1 MKSILL
7 FFLSFFPLLVQA
19 QNTRIEIISADL
31 FEYNEAGGVRVK
43 TLSGNVQL
51 KQNETLMFC
60 DIATLSDDDNTL
72 DASGH
77 VRIVQDTVRLSS
89 DILHYDGIKRKAEFT
104 KNVTLTDS
112 KLQLTTQRLNYDLS
126 TRVADYH
133 TGAELKN
140 DSTTLTSQNGYY
152 YANTKD
158 VFFKKDVVLTS
169 KHYNLTADT
178 LRFNTETKTSY
189 FLGPTNIVSDSTH
202 IYCEGGYYNTEKNTA
217 QFTTHARMNHPKQLL
232 AADSIYYE
240 KESGLGIA
248 NGNVFWKDSTENISI
263 TGNYVRYN
271 EKEESI
277 LATDKPLLTSM
288 LDNDSLFLTAD
299 TLRSFETEKGKRDF
313 YAYHRV
319 KIFKKDMQA
328 VCDSIYYSGSDSTFR
343 LFRNPVLWVDAN
355 QLMADTI
362 LILLS
367 DNNVKQ
373 INLIKSGF
381 VSNKADSAR
390 FNQIKGRD
398 MYGYFSNGEM
408 KKLVI
413 VGNGESIYYAKDD
426 SGAYIGMNKIVCSNM
441 TIFLENQEVKN
452 IMFDVKPEGTMYP
465 VHQAPYEE
473 TVLKGF
479 SWMETIKPKSKMDL
493 LR

>member
-1 MKSILL
+1 MKPILL
-7 FFLSFFPLLVQA
+7 LFLSVFPLLIQA

-31 FEYNEAGGVRVK
+31 FEYNEAGGIKVK

-60 DIATLSDDDNTL
+60 DMATLSNDDNTL

-89 DILHYDGIKRKAEFT
+89 DILHYDGVKRKAEFT
-104 KNVTLTDS
+104 RNVTLTDS
-112 KLQLTTQRLNYDLS
+112 KLQLTTQRLDYNLD

-178 LRFNTETKTSY
+178 LQFNTETKISY

-217 QFTTHARMNHPKQLL
+217 RFITNARMNHPQQLL

-271 EKEESI
+271 EKEESV
-277 LATDKPLLTSM
+277 LATQKPMLTSRM
-288 LDNDSLFLTAD
+288 DNDSLFLTAD
-299 TLRSFETEKGKRDF
+299 TLRSLENEEGKRIF
-313 YAYHRV
+313 FAFHHV
-319 KIFKKDMQA
+319 KIFKSHMQA
-328 VCDSIYYSGSDSTFR
+328 LCDSLSYSEADSTFR
-343 LFRNPVLWVDAN
+343 LFHHPVMWVDAN
-355 QLMADTI
+355 QLKADTI

-367 DNNVKQ
+367 NDNINQ
-373 INLIKSGF
+373 IHLLKSGF
-381 VSNKADSAR
+381 VSNKTDSSH

-398 MYGYFSNGEM
+398 MYGYFDKGEM

-413 VGNGESIYYAKDD
+413 EGNGESIYYAKDD
-426 SGAYIGMNKIVCSNM
+426 SGSYIGMNKIACSNM
-441 TIFLENQEVKN
+441 TILLEDQEVKN
-452 IMFDVKPEGTMYP
+452 ILFDVKPEGVMYP
-465 VHQAPYEE
+465 VHQVPE
-473 TVLKGF
+473 TEKVLKGF
-479 SWMETIKPKSKMDL
+479 IWLEAKRPKSKKDL